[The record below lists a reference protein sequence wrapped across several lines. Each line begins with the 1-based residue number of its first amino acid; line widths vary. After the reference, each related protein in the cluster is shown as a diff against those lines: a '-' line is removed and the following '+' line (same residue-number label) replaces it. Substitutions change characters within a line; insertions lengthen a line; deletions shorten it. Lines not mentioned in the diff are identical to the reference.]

1 MRSNYKPLWQYIQ
14 EVNNRNS
21 DLSVS
26 LLLWISI
33 QKIFIPSIANTIWT
47 DMTTY
52 KIITKNQ
59 FGYGTVTS
67 RNGDKISIAL
77 LDQGKAIVSQA
88 YKVFEII
95 DEKELLPEYLMMWF
109 RRSEFDR
116 YARYMSHGSTREVFG
131 REEMCDIQL
140 PIPDITKQ
148 QEIVDEYNTI
158 KDRISLNNDL
168 IGKLEETAQAVYRE
182 WFVDFE
188 FPDENGD
195 PYKSSGGETEYC
207 EELEKEVPK
216 GWKMEKIK
224 DFVGDMK
231 NWATPSRDRQ
241 EYRNAKDIPWIKT
254 WEICNNI
261 LVSAEEY
268 ISEKWFKNSSTKLLP
283 INTVLMA
290 MYWVT
295 AWQVWF
301 LKFKATTNQACCAM
315 ICEDINRASYL
326 YYHLLKNQEEI
337 ASMAIGGAQPNLSKN
352 LIEELFIL
360 DPYQN
365 VLEEC
370 DLPKIIDFRYKKTQE
385 NENIEKVKDLIL
397 SKMASEG

>member
-1 MRSNYKPLWQYIQ
+1 
-14 EVNNRNS
+14 
-21 DLSVS
+21 
-26 LLLWISI
+26 
-33 QKIFIPSIANTIWT
+33 
-47 DMTTY
+47 MTTY

-231 NWATPSRDRQ
+231 N
-241 EYRNAKDIPWIKT
+241 
-254 WEICNNI
+254 
-261 LVSAEEY
+261 
-268 ISEKWFKNSSTKLLP
+268 
-283 INTVLMA
+283 
-290 MYWVT
+290 
-295 AWQVWF
+295 
-301 LKFKATTNQACCAM
+301 
-315 ICEDINRASYL
+315 
-326 YYHLLKNQEEI
+326 
-337 ASMAIGGAQPNLSKN
+337 
-352 LIEELFIL
+352 
-360 DPYQN
+360 
-365 VLEEC
+365 
-370 DLPKIIDFRYKKTQE
+370 
-385 NENIEKVKDLIL
+385 
-397 SKMASEG
+397 